1 MTSQN
6 ELQIYVFGGSQEL
19 FEKLF
24 PKEGNII
31 KKEYGEIITRF
42 NKKDTFDKILF
53 FKKQMDVEWI
63 GYKYPELLES
73 NYKKI
78 LFESFKTIKD
88 SMNKKIVII
97 KFGNKYLKE
106 FKILINKIETDNPCV
121 LFDFTE
127 EEEIDKNF
135 LESFKKPQYISY
147 MKDEKDEKDPDR
159 EYNKIISY
167 LWEKDCYYNE
177 AGNLSCQFSPANLL
191 YKPPKGFIYCNI
203 LLTGESRAGKSC
215 FINRMFNKV
224 TTYESAKLEST
235 TKVMIYFYQKLM
247 KTKQIKN

>member
-24 PKEGNII
+24 PKGGNII

-106 FKILINKIETDNPCV
+106 FKILINKI
-121 LFDFTE
+121 
-127 EEEIDKNF
+127 
-135 LESFKKPQYISY
+135 
-147 MKDEKDEKDPDR
+147 
-159 EYNKIISY
+159 
-167 LWEKDCYYNE
+167 
-177 AGNLSCQFSPANLL
+177 
-191 YKPPKGFIYCNI
+191 
-203 LLTGESRAGKSC
+203 
-215 FINRMFNKV
+215 
-224 TTYESAKLEST
+224 
-235 TKVMIYFYQKLM
+235 
-247 KTKQIKN
+247 